1 MTKKLMMNN
10 YSENGMLP
18 IMNGLVCW
26 LDGRDYEGSG
36 LARDRIKAKEFIV
49 ADIESTGFSFLYNK
63 NSSLITTTFN
73 EYEDMYSLFNTN
85 FTLCITEK
93 ISKPITNLTY
103 PRLVN
108 FNEHE
113 TNSPYQLVYQPDS
126 DKKSMQFCNSK
137 IESYSVFKSI
147 DICNDVS
154 KKNIVFVKRGNQV
167 IFYKNGEK
175 YETILDDSNAAINLF
190 RITIGQAYNAT
201 NTRVYSGDIYSFM
214 AYNRALTEEEVQHNY
229 LYEQSIERGE

>member
-1 MTKKLMMNN
+1 MAKKLMMNN

-18 IMNGLVCW
+18 IIDGLVCW
-26 LDGRDYEGSG
+26 LDGRDYSGGGLVKDRVGSNKFVTTN
-36 LARDRIKAKEFIV
+36 IT
-49 ADIESTGFSFLYNK
+49 STGYSFLYN
-63 NSSLITTTFN
+63 NTSSLITTTFN
-73 EYEDMYSLFNTN
+73 DNEDMYKLFNSD

-93 ISKPITNLTY
+93 ISKPIANLTY

-108 FNEHE
+108 FNEYE
-113 TNSPYQLVYQPDS
+113 TNSPYQLIYQPDS

-175 YETILDDSNAAINLF
+175 YETILDDSNADINLF

-201 NTRVYSGDIYSFM
+201 NTRAYSGDIYSFM
-214 AYNRALTEEEVQHNY
+214 AYNRALTEEEIQYNY
-229 LYEQSIERGE
+229 LYEQSIDRGE